1 MLNTDTSGGKIVR
14 TVTRKVTNGAA
25 NRIFE
30 VDLKQMTSPEVDLE
44 VLREVG
50 FVCAKHDDERH
61 ESREGRLGAVMLEGK
76 ELVSDL

>member
-1 MLNTDTSGGKIVR
+1 
-14 TVTRKVTNGAA
+14 
-25 NRIFE
+25 
-30 VDLKQMTSPEVDLE
+30 MTSPEVDLE